1 MWMVGGKYCTACIQI
16 LLYVVIGRASAFTG
30 VGRVDA
36 KNRDG
41 QLLMQPYA
49 N

>member
-1 MWMVGGKYCTACIQI
+1 MTDMLFF
-16 LLYVVIGRASAFTG
+16 LLIARVSAFIG
-30 VGRVDA
+30 VGRVEA

-41 QLLMQPYA
+41 QLLMQAYE